1 MVILPSLRRE
11 IGFAMG
17 LSAALSF
24 GDLGIITL
32 FGSQDFETLP
42 FMLFQFMNRYGADE
56 ADFLALLLL
65 SSAIALYW
73 LFNKMITIWGAHVA
87 R

>member
-65 SSAIALYW
+65 SSAVALYW
-73 LFNKMITIWGAHVA
+73 FFNKMITIWGAHVA